1 MKRYKFII
9 KLSDG
14 NEIQAASVGNSR
26 DEAVERL
33 LALPQTTEFIGSAQV
48 IDAVLVGEE
57 AVRPVPADRFVLQ
70 RATNPGW
77 WVVGDPE
84 GMFVIKF
91 KEHDFNG
98 TRKITYLKDTS
109 SAASAEARV
118 LREIP
123 EWLQLYHSEAVSY
136 THLTLPTKA

>member
-14 NEIQAASVGNSR
+14 NEIQATSVGNSR
-26 DEAVERL
+26 DEAVEHL
-33 LALPQTTEFIGSAQV
+33 LALPQTTDFIGSAQV

-57 AVRPVPADRFVLQ
+57 AVRPVPVDRFVLQ
-70 RATNPGW
+70 RASNPNW

-84 GMFVIKF
+84 GMLVIKF

-98 TRKITYLKDTS
+98 TRKITYLNDTPS
-109 SAASAEARV
+109 SASAKARV

-123 EWLQLYHSEAVSY
+123 EWLQLYHSEV
-136 THLTLPTKA
+136 L

>member
-33 LALPQTTEFIGSAQV
+33 LTLPQTTEFIGSAQV

-84 GMFVIKF
+84 GMLVIKF

-109 SAASAEARV
+109 SNALAEARV

-123 EWLQLYHSEAVSY
+123 EWLQLYHSEV
-136 THLTLPTKA
+136 L

>member
-14 NEIQAASVGNSR
+14 NEIQAASVANSR
-26 DEAVERL
+26 DEALERL
-33 LALPQTTEFIGSAQV
+33 LALPQTTKFIGAAQV

-57 AVRPVPADRFVLQ
+57 AVQPVPADRFVLQ
-70 RATNPGW
+70 RASDPSW
-77 WVVGDPE
+77 WVVGDSE
-84 GMFVIKF
+84 GIFVIRF

-98 TRKITYLKDTS
+98 TWKITYLKDTS
-109 SAASAEARV
+109 SSALAEARV

-123 EWLQLYHSEAVSY
+123 EWLQLYHSEV
-136 THLTLPTKA
+136 L

>member
-14 NEIQAASVGNSR
+14 NEIQATSVGNSR

-48 IDAVLVGEE
+48 IDTVLVGEE
-57 AVRPVPADRFVLQ
+57 AVLPVPVDRFVLQ
-70 RATNPGW
+70 RASDPNW
-77 WVVGDPE
+77 WIVGDPE
-84 GMFVIKF
+84 GMFVIRF
-91 KEHDFNG
+91 QEHDFNG

-109 SAASAEARV
+109 SNALAEARV

-123 EWLQLYHSEAVSY
+123 EWLQLYHSEV
-136 THLTLPTKA
+136 L

>member
-1 MKRYKFII
+1 M
-9 KLSDG
+9 
-14 NEIQAASVGNSR
+14 
-26 DEAVERL
+26 
-33 LALPQTTEFIGSAQV
+33 PQTTEFIGSAQV

-98 TRKITYLKDTS
+98 TRKITYLNDTPS
-109 SAASAEARV
+109 SASAKARV

-123 EWLQLYHSEAVSY
+123 EWLQLYHSEV
-136 THLTLPTKA
+136 L

>member
-1 MKRYKFII
+1 MGQISVAFP
-9 KLSDG
+9 DG

-84 GMFVIKF
+84 GMLVIKF

-109 SAASAEARV
+109 SAASAEAGV

-123 EWLQLYHSEAVSY
+123 EWLQLYHSEV
-136 THLTLPTKA
+136 L

>member
-14 NEIQAASVGNSR
+14 NEIQAISVGNSR

-57 AVRPVPADRFVLQ
+57 AV
-70 RATNPGW
+70 
-77 WVVGDPE
+77 
-84 GMFVIKF
+84 
-91 KEHDFNG
+91 
-98 TRKITYLKDTS
+98 
-109 SAASAEARV
+109 
-118 LREIP
+118 IP
-123 EWLQLYHSEAVSY
+123 IGG
-136 THLTLPTKA
+136 

>member
-14 NEIQAASVGNSR
+14 NEIQAISVGNSR
-26 DEAVERL
+26 DEAVEHL

-84 GMFVIKF
+84 GMLVIKF
-91 KEHDFNG
+91 KEYDFNG

-109 SAASAEARV
+109 SAASAEAGV

-123 EWLQLYHSEAVSY
+123 EWLQLYHSEV
-136 THLTLPTKA
+136 L

>member
-33 LALPQTTEFIGSAQV
+33 LALPQTLEFIGAAQV
-48 IDAVLVGEE
+48 IDAVLVSEE
-57 AVRPVPADRFVLQ
+57 AVQPVPADRFVLQ
-70 RATNPGW
+70 RSTAPCW

-84 GMFVIKF
+84 GLFVVRF

-98 TRKITYLKDTS
+98 TQKITYLKDIS
-109 SAASAEARV
+109 STALAEARV

-123 EWLQLYHSEAVSY
+123 EWLQSYHPEV
-136 THLTLPTKA
+136 L

>member
-14 NEIQAASVGNSR
+14 NEIQATSVGNSR

-33 LALPQTTEFIGSAQV
+33 LALPQTTEFIGLAQV

-70 RATNPGW
+70 RATNPG
-77 WVVGDPE
+77 
-84 GMFVIKF
+84 
-91 KEHDFNG
+91 
-98 TRKITYLKDTS
+98 
-109 SAASAEARV
+109 
-118 LREIP
+118 
-123 EWLQLYHSEAVSY
+123 
-136 THLTLPTKA
+136 